1 MVDKQLHRKIIG
13 VPLQK
18 GIQKSED
25 GSVLVLGKFTSDNRD
40 EVGDIITR
48 TATERAIPRYR
59 QWGNIRYMHQ
69 PRPVGRVTR
78 IGSADGLEWNEVE
91 IKVIDP
97 QAAFEVEQG
106 LLQALSVGI
115 LVNFE
120 DVEMLAD
127 GGWVINDYQLAE
139 ISLVDHPAN
148 YDARLLLNSIDDAT
162 RTLIREQGLVPAL
175 RSMGIT
181 IEGETKSMEQTD
193 EVQKDIELEV
203 PAKEP
208 VTPEEEAPAPEA
220 AVSEQPEAQAE
231 PVVAEEKSVEAE
243 EVAAPVAEE
252 TPVEQAAPAADP
264 VVAVIENAFGATSET
279 LKAINITLAIL
290 MEQQK
295 ALKAEAQ
302 VAPERPEGEAVA
314 TKSLDELEAENANL
328 KARIAELS
336 MPAPAERKGMIP
348 TEEVPAEAPVEE
360 PVAEEKAVDL
370 RSAIRKYVEMKNRR

>member
-18 GIQKSED
+18 GIQKNED

-181 IEGETKSMEQTD
+181 IQGETKSMEQTD

-203 PAKEP
+203 PAEEP
-208 VTPEEEAPAPEA
+208 VTPEEEAHGSRGCGLGA
-220 AVSEQPEAQAE
+220 A
-231 PVVAEEKSVEAE
+231 
-243 EVAAPVAEE
+243 
-252 TPVEQAAPAADP
+252 
-264 VVAVIENAFGATSET
+264 
-279 LKAINITLAIL
+279 
-290 MEQQK
+290 
-295 ALKAEAQ
+295 
-302 VAPERPEGEAVA
+302 
-314 TKSLDELEAENANL
+314 
-328 KARIAELS
+328 
-336 MPAPAERKGMIP
+336 
-348 TEEVPAEAPVEE
+348 
-360 PVAEEKAVDL
+360 
-370 RSAIRKYVEMKNRR
+370 RSPG

>member
-18 GIQKSED
+18 GIQKNED

-181 IEGETKSMEQTD
+181 IQGEIKSMEQTD
-193 EVQKDIELEV
+193 QVQKDIELEV
-203 PAKEP
+203 PAEEP

-220 AVSEQPEAQAE
+220 AVLEQPEAQAE
-231 PVVAEEKSVEAE
+231 PVVEEEKTVDVE
-243 EVAAPVAEE
+243 EVSAPVVEE
-252 TPVEQAAPAADP
+252 TPIGQAAPAVDP
-264 VVAVIENAFGATSET
+264 VAAVIENAFGTMSET
-279 LKAINITLAIL
+279 LKAINSTVALL

-295 ALKAEAQ
+295 TFKAEAQ
-302 VAPERPEGEAVA
+302 VAPERREGEVVT
-314 TKSLDELEAENANL
+314 TKSLEELEKENADL
-328 KARIAELS
+328 KARVTELS

-348 TEEVPAEAPVEE
+348 TEEVLAEAPVEE

>member
-18 GIQKSED
+18 GIQKNED
-25 GSVLVLGKFTSDNRD
+25 GSVLVLGRFTSDNRD

-115 LVNFE
+115 LVNFV

-181 IEGETKSMEQTD
+181 IQGETKSMEQTD
-193 EVQKDIELEV
+193 KVQKDIELEI
-203 PAKEP
+203 PAEEP
-208 VTPEEEAPAPEA
+208 VTPEDEAPAPEA

-231 PVVAEEKSVEAE
+231 PVVEEEKTVEAE
-243 EVAAPVAEE
+243 EVTAPVVEE
-252 TPVEQAAPAADP
+252 TPVDQAAPAVDP
-264 VVAVIENAFGATSET
+264 VATVIENAFGAMSET
-279 LKAINITLAIL
+279 LKAINSTLAML

-295 ALKAEAQ
+295 TLKAEVQ
-302 VAPERPEGEAVA
+302 VAPERREGEAVA
-314 TKSLDELEAENANL
+314 TKSLEELEAENAEL
-328 KARIAELS
+328 KVRVAELS
-336 MPAPAERKGMIP
+336 MPAPDGRKGMIP

-370 RSAIRKYVEMKNRR
+370 RSAIRKYVETKNRR